1 LTVRSNPKLFRR
13 ATQSLLLSLAIFI
26 FLGAGDDKRFDK
38 LGHHLMC
45 ICGCNQVLLE
55 CNHVGCRDSDRMRNE
70 LSAALLAG
78 IGGPGTGSSGPGDD
92 GSGKITTGG
101 SNPSSDDTI
110 LQGFV
115 QKYGMTVLAAPG
127 TTGFNSVAWSMPFL
141 ALGLGLALLV
151 IIVRVWKSRP
161 VPALADG
168 IAPLHGQELERFRQQ
183 AQKETDL

>member
-1 LTVRSNPKLFRR
+1 LTVRPNPKLIRR
-13 ATQSLLLSLAIFI
+13 ATQSLILCLAVFI

-70 LSAALLAG
+70 LSAALVAG
-78 IGGPGTGSSGPGDD
+78 TEGAGTGGD
-92 GSGKITTGG
+92 GSGKIPTGG
-101 SNPSSDDTI
+101 SGASSDDTI

-115 QKYGMTVLAAPG
+115 QKYGMTVLAAPS
-127 TTGFNSVAWSMPFL
+127 TTGFNSVAWIVPFL
-141 ALGLGLALLV
+141 ALGFGLALLV
-151 IIVRVWKSRP
+151 VIVRVWKSRP

-168 IAPLHGQELERFRQQ
+168 IAPLHGQELEHFRQQ

>member
-1 LTVRSNPKLFRR
+1 MTVSSNPKLFRR
-13 ATQSLLLSLAIFI
+13 ATQSLILCLAIFV

-70 LSAALLAG
+70 LSAALVAG
-78 IGGPGTGSSGPGDD
+78 GDGPGGD
-92 GSGKITTGG
+92 SNGKITPGG
-101 SNPSSDDTI
+101 SNPSDDTI

-127 TTGFNSVAWSMPFL
+127 TTGFNSVAWIMPFL

-151 IIVRVWKSRP
+151 VIVRVWKSRP
-161 VPALADG
+161 MPALADG
-168 IAPLHGQELERFRQQ
+168 IAPLHGQELERFRRQ

>member
-1 LTVRSNPKLFRR
+1 MRANFWLSRR
-13 ATQSLLLSLAIFI
+13 IAQSLFLCLIVFI
-26 FLGAGDDKRFDK
+26 LLGAGDDKRFDK

-70 LSAALLAG
+70 LTAALSVG
-78 IGGPGTGSSGPGDD
+78 GNQGDGPGS
-92 GSGKITTGG
+92 GG
-101 SNPSSDDTI
+101 SNRPSDDTV
-110 LQGFV
+110 LQSFV

-127 TTGFNSVAWSMPFL
+127 TSGFSYVAWLVPFV

-151 IIVRVWKSRP
+151 VIVRVWKSRP

-168 IAPLHGQELERFRQQ
+168 IAPIHGEDLDRFRQQ
-183 AQKETDL
+183 AQKETEL

>member
-1 LTVRSNPKLFRR
+1 LTVCSNPKFFRR

-70 LSAALLAG
+70 LSEALVAG
-78 IGGPGTGSSGPGDD
+78 SGGGD
-92 GSGKITTGG
+92 GSGKITTGD
-101 SNPSSDDTI
+101 SNPSSDDAI

-127 TTGFNSVAWSMPFL
+127 TTGFNSVAWIMPFL
-141 ALGLGLALLV
+141 ALGFGLALLV
-151 IIVRVWKSRP
+151 VIVRVWKSRP
-161 VPALADG
+161 APALADG
-168 IAPLHGQELERFRQQ
+168 IAPLHGTELERFRQQ

>member
-1 LTVRSNPKLFRR
+1 MRSNPKLVRR
-13 ATQSLLLSLAIFI
+13 ATQSLILCLAVFI
-26 FLGAGDDKRFDK
+26 FLGVGDDKRFDK

-70 LSAALLAG
+70 LSAALVAG
-78 IGGPGTGSSGPGDD
+78 TDGAGTGGAATGGDS
-92 GSGKITTGG
+92 SGKITTGG
-101 SNPSSDDTI
+101 SGASSDDTI

-115 QKYGMTVLAAPG
+115 QKYGMTVLAAPS
-127 TTGFNSVAWSMPFL
+127 TTGFNSVAWIVPFL
-141 ALGLGLALLV
+141 ALGFGLALLV
-151 IIVRVWKSRP
+151 VIVRAWKSRP

>member
-1 LTVRSNPKLFRR
+1 MGKNSWLSRR
-13 ATQSLLLSLAIFI
+13 FAQSLLLCLTVFI

-70 LSAALLAG
+70 LTAALAVGGNQGDGAG
-78 IGGPGTGSSGPGDD
+78 S
-92 GSGKITTGG
+92 GG
-101 SNPSSDDTI
+101 SNPPSDDTV

-127 TTGFNSVAWSMPFL
+127 TSGFNYVAWLVPFI
-141 ALGLGLALLV
+141 ALGLGLAFLV
-151 IIVRVWKSRP
+151 VIVRVWKSRP

-168 IAPLHGQELERFRQQ
+168 IAPIHGQELERFRQQ
-183 AQKETDL
+183 AQKETEL

>member
-1 LTVRSNPKLFRR
+1 MTVRSNPKSFRR

-26 FLGAGDDKRFDK
+26 FLGAGDDKRFEK

-70 LSAALLAG
+70 LSAALLVAT
-78 IGGPGTGSSGPGDD
+78 GGPGSGDAGSDSGGD

-101 SNPSSDDTI
+101 SGASSDDAI

-115 QKYGMTVLAAPG
+115 RKYGMTVPD
-127 TTGFNSVAWSMPFL
+127 
-141 ALGLGLALLV
+141 
-151 IIVRVWKSRP
+151 R
-161 VPALADG
+161 
-168 IAPLHGQELERFRQQ
+168 
-183 AQKETDL
+183 

>member
-1 LTVRSNPKLFRR
+1 MRFKPNPYRR
-13 ATQSLLLSLAIFI
+13 AAQSILVCVAIFV
-26 FLGAGDDKRFDK
+26 FLGAGDDQRFDK

-70 LSAALLAG
+70 LSAAL
-78 IGGPGTGSSGPGDD
+78 S
-92 GSGKITTGG
+92 TGG
-101 SNPSSDDTI
+101 GNSDDNI

-127 TTGFNSVAWSMPFL
+127 TTGFNYVAWVMPFL

-151 IIVRVWKSRP
+151 VIVRAWKSRP

-168 IAPLHGQELERFRQQ
+168 IAPLHGQELERFRRQ
-183 AQKETDL
+183 AQKETEL

>member
-1 LTVRSNPKLFRR
+1 MMQDRSRSCRR
-13 ATQSLLLSLAIFI
+13 FAQACLVCVAILV

-70 LSAALLAG
+70 LSSALTN
-78 IGGPGTGSSGPGDD
+78 GGGEPGGTGGDMPSSGSPGA
-92 GSGKITTGG
+92 
-101 SNPSSDDTI
+101 SDDTI

-115 QKYGMTVLAAPG
+115 QKYGMTVLAAP
-127 TTGFNSVAWSMPFL
+127 TTSGFNYVAWVMPFVAL
-141 ALGLGLALLV
+141 ALGLALLI

-161 VPALADG
+161 APALADG
-168 IAPLHGQELERFRQQ
+168 IAPLHGQDLERFRRQ
-183 AQKETDL
+183 AQKETEL